1 MSCAWH
7 VIYMFL
13 PSLVGRIARMIVY
26 FLSLFPAT
34 GVHKC
39 VATSNPAYATA
50 PRPQTVHKRALFSA
64 RALLCPI
71 KYKFTFARKVS
82 NMPSTE
88 SAEHALA
95 LLARNCE
102 QIMHA
107 KIAALASSVDK
118 LSTLRNDPT
127 EKRLD
132 LLKIMFDHEK
142 YIIMLQEAHED
153 AISNVLPVVANMDE
167 HEYAAGSWKVQDA
180 YACNCSQ
187 WNYKHR
193 CHGVGHF
200 GWSTQE
206 YIFTPV
212 GCNKRNS
219 HE

>member
-1 MSCAWH
+1 MAYKSPIH
-7 VIYMFL
+7 V
-13 PSLVGRIARMIVY
+13 
-26 FLSLFPAT
+26 
-34 GVHKC
+34 C
-39 VATSNPAYATA
+39 
-50 PRPQTVHKRALFSA
+50 Q
-64 RALLCPI
+64 
-71 KYKFTFARKVS
+71 KVS

-107 KIAALASSVDK
+107 KIAVLASSVDK
-118 LSTLRNDPT
+118 LSALRKDPT
-127 EKRLD
+127 EKRID
-132 LLKIMFDHEK
+132 SLKIMFDHEK
-142 YIIMLQEAHED
+142 YIIMLQEAHEH